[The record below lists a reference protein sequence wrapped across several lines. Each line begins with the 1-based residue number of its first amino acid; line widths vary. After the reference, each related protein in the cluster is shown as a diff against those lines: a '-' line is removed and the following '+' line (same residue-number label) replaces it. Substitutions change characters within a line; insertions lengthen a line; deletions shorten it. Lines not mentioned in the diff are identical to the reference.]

1 MDAYGPG
8 GTIASGSYGSSPGG
22 GGFSGSVNR
31 SSTNSAVPGVAEA
44 TFGGLGSVGDM
55 LMSGDITGQLAND
68 AQAGLDSLNNQH
80 YSSRMMPSQMQNQS
94 FGDLLT
100 MGQQYIN
107 PVSMGM
113 DQFYANAASGSPDYA
128 GGINQ
133 FYGAMADT
141 QPDYTGVLGM
151 LNTPTKMGSAPKAT
165 SMFGGAMVNPNMFA
179 APDYGTAWDRLLNQ
193 TMSRMNY
200 TSSLDAARKGMEPSP
215 YNTSNAAW
223 KTFLN
228 PIKG

>member
-1 MDAYGPG
+1 
-8 GTIASGSYGSSPGG
+8 
-22 GGFSGSVNR
+22 
-31 SSTNSAVPGVAEA
+31 
-44 TFGGLGSVGDM
+44 M

-128 GGINQ
+128 GGMNQ

-228 PIKG
+228 QIKG